1 MITALM
7 ITMSFVGAS
16 SMSATAP
23 NATIGQETRH
33 QETRGQ
39 ETRHQQTRRQETRH
53 QETMGETRHQETRG
67 QYSTPVASSRFML
80 SSPQVEPD
88 GEIDAS
94 FEYNGFGCS
103 GDNRSPELQWHNPP
117 PNTRSFAISVHDP
130 DAPTGS
136 GWWHWR
142 VVNIPASATG
152 LPVNAGAEDS
162 NLLPEGSHQIRND
175 FGYKGWGGMCP
186 PQGAAPHRY
195 TFTVHALD
203 VERLDL
209 PEDASPALAGF
220 MIHQHEIER
229 AGFMVTYARE

>member
-7 ITMSFVGAS
+7 ITMTFVGS
-16 SMSATAP
+16 SAL
-23 NATIGQETRH
+23 NATTPNERIGQETRH
-33 QETRGQ
+33 QETQGRDI
-39 ETRHQQTRRQETRH
+39 RHR
-53 QETMGETRHQETRG
+53 ETRG
-67 QYSTPVASSRFML
+67 QEARHQQIQGHETAGHYSTPVATSGFML